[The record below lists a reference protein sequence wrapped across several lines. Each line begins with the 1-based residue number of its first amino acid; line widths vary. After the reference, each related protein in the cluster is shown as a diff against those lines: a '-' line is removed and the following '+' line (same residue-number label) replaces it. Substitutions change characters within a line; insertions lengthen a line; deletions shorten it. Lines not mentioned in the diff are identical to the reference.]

1 MTSPEDLVAAIDEL
15 TASDLEAW
23 VSSGS
28 VAPAGRPRKL
38 RFSAADC
45 ARVHLICD
53 MRHHLMI
60 DDEAM
65 PIVLSLLDQ
74 VYGLRQRLGAM
85 GAAIEAQPEPVRRAI
100 ARSLTDTSVKPA

>member
-1 MTSPEDLVAAIDEL
+1 MTSLEELVVAIDEL
-15 TASDLEAW
+15 SAADLEAW
-23 VSSGS
+23 VSSGW
-28 VAPAGRPRKL
+28 VVPAKRRRRL
-38 RFSAADC
+38 HFSAADC
-45 ARVHLICD
+45 ARVRLICD

-74 VYGLRQRLGAM
+74 VYGLRYRLGAV

-100 ARSLTDTSVKPA
+100 ARSLADARVKPG